1 MATPLFTI
9 ITPCYNAERYLHDTV
24 DSILKQKVTNWELLL
39 IDDGSVDNTPAICDD
54 YASKDHRIRSIH
66 QKNGGVGRARNHGL
80 VEAHG
85 EWVLFIDADDWFTD
99 DAFEIYRE
107 AIANS
112 FADRL
117 IFNRYNYKEGK
128 ISAPVQL
135 SPQRLVRKGEE
146 KKYFL
151 IDMLFPYYD
160 RMKNGVVTGGIRGV
174 NCSLY
179 RKSLIDK
186 YHIRFEEDV
195 KIAEDAMF
203 NYDVMCHAHEVEMQN
218 KMVGYYRINETS
230 VMHRFTPDVDD
241 INNKTIQGFNKRLS
255 FLLESDYEF
264 RIAWT
269 GLVAEC
275 VFRAMKLKYLH
286 PSNKDSMKNK
296 ELALSD
302 WFNQDVVQNGLDY
315 EFIKYLPMGKK
326 QIIQCL
332 QKSYTSC
339 AFLFAKMSIFYLKRR
354 KKI

>member
-80 VEAHG
+80 DEARG

-230 VMHRFTPDVDD
+230 VMHRFTPDIDD

-275 VFRAMKLKYLH
+275 VFRALKLKYLNS
-286 PSNKDSMKNK
+286 SNDNPRNLREQEFKRWYYQ
-296 ELALSD
+296 EL
-302 WFNQDVVQNGLDY
+302 VQKGLDADL
-315 EFIKYLPMGKK
+315 IKWLPTGKRQMMNYLAKENVGG
-326 QIIQCL
+326 
-332 QKSYTSC
+332 
-339 AFLFAKMSIFYLKRR
+339 AFLIAYISMIYLRVR